1 MSAALSILNTVFGYP
16 QFRGQQEAIISGVIE
31 GNDALVLMPT
41 GGGKSLCYQI
51 PALVREGVGVV
62 ISPLIALMQDQ
73 VNTLQQLGIRAAFLN
88 STLTSEQTRDIELKL
103 KQGDIDLLYIAPERL
118 AIESTQ
124 RFLKTLSISLFAID
138 EAHCV
143 SQWGHDFRVDYLNL
157 SVLHEQ
163 FPYVPRIALTA
174 TADERTRV
182 EIQQRLQLENAPLY
196 ISGFD
201 RPNIRYTIVQKQ
213 ASKSKSERHQLL
225 DFIRKHHEGD
235 VGVVYCLSRKKVDAV
250 AQWLCEKGLN
260 ALPYHAGL
268 SAEERKKNQHEF
280 LMQDSIIIV
289 ATIAFGMGIDKPN
302 VRFVAHLDLPKSVEA
317 YYQETGRAGRDGQ
330 PANAWMTYGLQDIVI
345 LRRWIALSDAD
356 DTHKRLENYKLDA
369 MLALCEQVHCRRQTL
384 LHYFGETPKS
394 SCGNCDTCIEP
405 AQTWDGT
412 IAAQQAL
419 SCIFRTGQR
428 FGVAYLI
435 DVLQGIETERIRQF
449 NHDKQSTFGIG
460 KALDDT
466 QWQSVFRQLMARNL
480 VSVDFEHFNTL
491 QLTEKSRP
499 ILRGEE
505 RLMLRLETRP
515 AKALRATKVVKKT
528 QLTEDLKSRFWEAL
542 RAKRR
547 ELAENQG
554 IAPYMIFHDATLM
567 AMLEYKPRSLA
578 DMGEI
583 SGIGERKLQAYGDD
597 FLKIVQTF
605 TLLGDDT
612 MSSSALSI
620 RLFTLGHDITSL
632 ASIRQLQETTI
643 YAHLADGIAQ
653 NELALN
659 DVIDIPDTDMQTIK
673 TAIENLPD
681 EYKNSVKLVYEA
693 LNEKYSYGVL
703 RCVRAALSRF

>member
-1 MSAALSILNTVFGYP
+1 
-16 QFRGQQEAIISGVIE
+16 
-31 GNDALVLMPT
+31 
-41 GGGKSLCYQI
+41 
-51 PALVREGVGVV
+51 
-62 ISPLIALMQDQ
+62 
-73 VNTLQQLGIRAAFLN
+73 
-88 STLTSEQTRDIELKL
+88 
-103 KQGDIDLLYIAPERL
+103 
-118 AIESTQ
+118 
-124 RFLKTLSISLFAID
+124 
-138 EAHCV
+138 
-143 SQWGHDFRVDYLNL
+143 
-157 SVLHEQ
+157 
-163 FPYVPRIALTA
+163 
-174 TADERTRV
+174 
-182 EIQQRLQLENAPLY
+182 
-196 ISGFD
+196 
-201 RPNIRYTIVQKQ
+201 
-213 ASKSKSERHQLL
+213 
-225 DFIRKHHEGD
+225 
-235 VGVVYCLSRKKVDAV
+235 
-250 AQWLCEKGLN
+250 
-260 ALPYHAGL
+260 
-268 SAEERKKNQHEF
+268 
-280 LMQDSIIIV
+280 
-289 ATIAFGMGIDKPN
+289 
-302 VRFVAHLDLPKSVEA
+302 
-317 YYQETGRAGRDGQ
+317 
-330 PANAWMTYGLQDIVI
+330 
-345 LRRWIALSDAD
+345 
-356 DTHKRLENYKLDA
+356 
-369 MLALCEQVHCRRQTL
+369 
-384 LHYFGETPKS
+384 
-394 SCGNCDTCIEP
+394 
-405 AQTWDGT
+405 
-412 IAAQQAL
+412 
-419 SCIFRTGQR
+419 
-428 FGVAYLI
+428 
-435 DVLQGIETERIRQF
+435 
-449 NHDKQSTFGIG
+449 
-460 KALDDT
+460 
-466 QWQSVFRQLMARNL
+466 MARNL

-515 AKALRATKVVKKT
+515 AKAPRAAKVVKKT